1 VIRFLYIGL
10 AGLLCLVP
18 LGVVWSAE
26 GPSTGRVST
35 TGGHSRSTYYHSHTY
50 YSSGG
55 RGGWLGSSYGWGHG
69 SYDDVGGSSSY
80 RGGGPGGGGK

>member
-1 VIRFLYIGL
+1 MIRLLYVGL
-10 AGLLCLVP
+10 AGLLTFVP
-18 LGVVWSAE
+18 LMVVWSSE
-26 GPSTGRVST
+26 GPATAGA
-35 TGGHSRSTYYHSHTY
+35 GGAGSRTRYYHSHTY

-69 SYDDVGGSSSY
+69 SYDDDVGGSSSY